1 MHHDALGKR
10 QYPLGLGKV
19 KHVETIEQMCGK
31 QFPRCGVPMFSTYQ
45 AVNNTQYSSIHTSLL
60 KLDQCPSFLV
70 KAEIPF
76 RSQNNF

>member
-10 QYPLGLGKV
+10 QYPRGLGKV
-19 KHVETIEQMCGK
+19 KHVETIE

-45 AVNNTQYSSIHTSLL
+45 AVYNIQHRVANTHCIVTVG
-60 KLDQCPSFLV
+60 PV
-70 KAEIPF
+70 AEIFF